1 MNKSLSFDRAADIY
15 DRTRDFPEPVATLGI
30 RAILDAAGP
39 GARFLDVGT
48 GTGRISVPLL
58 RQGAHLIGCDLSP
71 KMLAVLRQK
80 DPSARLAEA
89 DASAL
94 PFPTGHFGAVTTC
107 HVMHLV
113 APWREALREYRRILR
128 PGGVYINVRTEEDD
142 CPGGRIEDYWESRV
156 KAHGES
162 CRRPGVEN
170 EDELQSELRGM
181 GAIVE
186 RVAAIRYTRS
196 HSLES
201 VLERIANR
209 VDSQTWNVPE
219 PTFTATVQETRQWAV
234 QEFGEL
240 NLVFQEPSTF
250 IVEVA
255 RFGAA
260 GRGSTG

>member
-1 MNKSLSFDRAADIY
+1 MSNSLSFDRAADIY

-30 RAILDAAGP
+30 QAILDAAES

-58 RQGAHLIGCDLSP
+58 KRGADLIGCDLSP
-71 KMLAVLRQK
+71 RMLAVLRQK
-80 DPSARLAEA
+80 DPASRLAEA

-94 PFPTGHFGAVTTC
+94 PFPAGYFGAVTTC

-113 APWREALREYRRILR
+113 GPWREALQEYRRVLT
-128 PGGVYINVRTEEDD
+128 PSGVYINVRTEEDD
-142 CPGGRIEDYWESRV
+142 SPGARIEDYWESRV
-156 KAHGES
+156 KAYGAS

-170 EDELQSELRGM
+170 DAELHGELTSM
-181 GAIVE
+181 GATVE
-186 RVAAIRYTRS
+186 RAAALRYTRS
-196 HSLES
+196 RSLEE

-219 PTFTATVQETRQWAV
+219 PVFTSTVEQTRQWAI
-234 QEFGEL
+234 QEFGDL
-240 NLVFQEPSTF
+240 NMVFQESSIF

-260 GRGSTG
+260 ERGSIA